1 MKAYTLLFSLF
12 IIVLIMYNIVDWRY
26 YKMCRVE
33 NMSPFVTRFM
43 QTPRLDTNDKIIV
56 VLRGDTVAMNQT
68 VASLL
73 DQTVRI
79 DDIVVVSNT
88 DVQLPAALTKFA
100 HVIQTSCRYDTEFDD
115 VRYIAQTTKDA
126 NTFIL
131 GLQSG
136 TVYGKDFVR
145 TMVEQ
150 SQIHPDEILS
160 DGNGCIIS
168 RPDGV
173 PLGNKPIVPSHIIRY
188 SGNRKI

>member
-1 MKAYTLLFSLF
+1 MKAYTLFLLFM
-12 IIVLIMYNIVDWRY
+12 IVLIIYNTVDWRY
-26 YKMCRVE
+26 YKLCRTE
-33 NMSPFVTRFM
+33 NMDPFITQFM
-43 QTPRLDTNDKIIV
+43 QTSRLDTEDKIIV
-56 VLRGDTVAMNQT
+56 VLWGDTDKMTPT

-79 DDIVVVSNT
+79 DDIVIVSNT
-88 DVQLPAALTKFA
+88 DVQLPEALTRFA

-173 PLGNKPIVPSHIIRY
+173 PLGNKPIEPSHIIKY
-188 SGNRKI
+188 SGNHKI